1 MTIAERLKALRS
13 QKNLSQNQLAG
24 MAGICTSQISHYES
38 GRSAIGVQN
47 LKKIA
52 AALGCQMKDIDAR
65 CEETAAATRGANHNR
80 YIGDDILREI
90 VDSWRDLSAADKMEI
105 TAFVAAAKKRT
116 PPPENFAKPENSAKK
131 DERFA
136 NRRVKITGV

>member
-1 MTIAERLKALRS
+1 MAVAERLKELRT
-13 QKNLSQNQLAG
+13 QRQLSQNRLAVLAG
-24 MAGICTSQISHYES
+24 MSPAQICQYES

-65 CEETAAATRGANHNR
+65 CEEAAAARGANHNR

-90 VDSWRDLSAADKMEI
+90 VDIWRDLSAADKMEI
-105 TAFVAAAKKRT
+105 TAFVAAAKKRL
-116 PPPENFAKPENSAKK
+116 PPPENSAKK

-136 NRRVKITGV
+136 NRRVKIT